1 MSLSTLSEFKEI
13 WCVDFEFSAPPG
25 GRPTPICLVAREV
38 RSGRTI
44 RLWQG
49 DLRSSSSPPYSVG
62 LDSLFVAY
70 YASAELGCHLALDW
84 LLPANVLDLFCEFK
98 NLANGK
104 RPPCGFGLLG
114 ALTAFGL
121 DGIQAV
127 EKESMRDLALR
138 GGPWS
143 GSERQQLTDYCE
155 SDVLALHKLLPQMNP
170 QLDIPRALLRG
181 RYMKAVAHMEHWGVP
196 IDTKAYSALRGQWP
210 GIQEELIRRIDTRYG
225 VFEGRTFKRDRFGR
239 WLTKRRIAWPKLES
253 GQLALD
259 DDTFREMARTH
270 PEVAPLRELR
280 VALSQMRLSELA
292 IGQDGRNRC
301 LLSPFQARTGRNQP
315 SNSKFIFGPA
325 VWLRGLIRP
334 EPDWGLAY
342 IDYSQQE
349 FCIAAALRVI
359 PRCWKLR
366 PSQPAG
372 VNFQPDAEREL
383 DWEET

>member
-1 MSLSTLSEFKEI
+1 
-13 WCVDFEFSAPPG
+13 
-25 GRPTPICLVAREV
+25 
-38 RSGRTI
+38 
-44 RLWQG
+44 
-49 DLRSSSSPPYSVG
+49 
-62 LDSLFVAY
+62 
-70 YASAELGCHLALDW
+70 
-84 LLPANVLDLFCEFK
+84 
-98 NLANGK
+98 
-104 RPPCGFGLLG
+104 
-114 ALTAFGL
+114 
-121 DGIQAV
+121 
-127 EKESMRDLALR
+127 
-138 GGPWS
+138 
-143 GSERQQLTDYCE
+143 
-155 SDVLALHKLLPQMNP
+155 
-170 QLDIPRALLRG
+170 
-181 RYMKAVAHMEHWGVP
+181 MEHWGVP

-349 FCIAAALRVI
+349 FCIAAAL
-359 PRCWKLR
+359 
-366 PSQPAG
+366 SGDPAMLEAATFPARG
-372 VNFQPDAEREL
+372 GQLPARRRGSATIFL
-383 DWEET
+383 